1 MNPDQPKHSMAKDTS
16 SDSSDSESPSEEYMA
31 LANSTRSRTIE
42 PLTNAEEIMSARDP
56 LPEVILPHLHPKEGD
71 TTAPLYPTAHNTS
84 QSYKPLNSPDV
95 ELKYKRV
102 KSKKGIVNAIVF
114 FVVIIGG
121 YIAFSHYQGNLPT
134 ILVNKSNG
142 SLVLGMTK
150 PLVIENDSLALASTH
165 DSKYLRPSSWK
176 FSEVNNVGAYEP
188 LIPDSTGVATKMGV
202 TISQTKV
209 EAGALQLL
217 ASSDVFVDQLRQQYK
232 AGLNNDEGLY
242 KQLLSSPDKCGS
254 NSTMVVTEDTTETDT
269 YYGLATAEISCDIA
283 KISVHEILGKDGRK
297 RSAIIIAPLESWE
310 KNRDTFNHMLRSIDQ
325 A

>member
-1 MNPDQPKHSMAKDTS
+1 
-16 SDSSDSESPSEEYMA
+16 
-31 LANSTRSRTIE
+31 
-42 PLTNAEEIMSARDP
+42 
-56 LPEVILPHLHPKEGD
+56 
-71 TTAPLYPTAHNTS
+71 
-84 QSYKPLNSPDV
+84 
-95 ELKYKRV
+95 
-102 KSKKGIVNAIVF
+102 
-114 FVVIIGG
+114 
-121 YIAFSHYQGNLPT
+121 
-134 ILVNKSNG
+134 
-142 SLVLGMTK
+142 
-150 PLVIENDSLALASTH
+150 
-165 DSKYLRPSSWK
+165 
-176 FSEVNNVGAYEP
+176 
-188 LIPDSTGVATKMGV
+188 MGV